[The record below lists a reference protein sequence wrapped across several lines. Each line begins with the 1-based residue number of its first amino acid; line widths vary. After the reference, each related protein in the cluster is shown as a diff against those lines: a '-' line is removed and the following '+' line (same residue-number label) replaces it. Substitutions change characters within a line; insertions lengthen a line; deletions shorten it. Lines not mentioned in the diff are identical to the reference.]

1 MESYSVQRG
10 DTLTDIASR
19 FDTSVEDLLEANPQI
34 RDPDRI
40 VAGQTLQIPGEPAP
54 ADAVT
59 HIVQRG
65 DSLSSLARR
74 YGVSVS
80 ELLAANP
87 HIRNADLI
95 YPGDALSIPAAARND
110 GGQVTTD
117 TVRPGDTL
125 SAIAQRHGVAVDALV
140 QANNIQNPN
149 LIYPGD
155 VLVIPARNPE
165 SPAPDTP
172 SSPTPT
178 APTGDFDYNRIA
190 GVEGNPNV
198 TPEFIAGVGAMAER
212 LGTQPEYL
220 LAVMSFETG
229 GSFDPAQRN
238 NAGGS
243 ATGLIQFLPSTASG
257 LGTSTAELASMSAV
271 EQLQYVEAYFEPYAG
286 QLNSIENVYTAVLSG
301 RPRDADDVLFRQGSA
316 AYAANA
322 PLDTNRD
329 GAITGAEATS
339 FVRARIA
346 DGPAPTSRSR

>member
-1 MESYSVQRG
+1 MESYSVVGG

-19 FDTSVEDLLEANPQI
+19 LGTSVDDLHKANPQI
-34 RDPDRI
+34 SNPDRI
-40 VAGQTLQIPGEPAP
+40 FAGQTLQIPGEPAP
-54 ADAVT
+54 AGEVT

-65 DSLSSLARR
+65 DSLSALGQR

-80 ELLAANP
+80 DLLAANP
-87 HIRNADLI
+87 QIRNAELI
-95 YPGDALSIPAAARND
+95 HPGDALRIPSAVSND
-110 GGQVTTD
+110 GGQVATE

-125 SAIAQRHGVAVDALV
+125 SAIAQRNGVTVGALV
-140 QANNIQNPN
+140 QANNIQNPDR
-149 LIYPGD
+149 IYPGE
-155 VLVIPARNPE
+155 VLVIPARSAAN
-165 SPAPDTP
+165 PAPA
-172 SSPTPT
+172 PTAPAQPAPT

-198 TPEFIAGVGAMAER
+198 TPEFIAGVEAMAER
-212 LGTQPEYL
+212 LGTRPEYL
-220 LAVMSFETG
+220 LAAMSFETG

-243 ATGLIQFLPSTASG
+243 ATGLIQFLPSTARG
-257 LGTSTAELASMSAV
+257 LGTSMGELAGMSSV

-301 RPRDADDVLFRQGSA
+301 RPRDAGEVLFRQGSA

-322 PLDTNRD
+322 PLDTNHD

-339 FVRARIA
+339 FVRARIS
-346 DGPAPTSRSR
+346 D